1 MAATAANHGG
11 RAVVPAASGAARTR
25 WSQWDRKEREAGRV
39 QAERRYG
46 VGGGRGSSVGCG
58 VSSWAGSLKG
68 WAGGSGTGLPGGSRH
83 RAAGVCVRPLS
94 SALGPA

>member
-46 VGGGRGSSVGCG
+46 VGGGTRVERRLRG
-58 VSSWAGSLKG
+58 L
-68 WAGGSGTGLPGGSRH
+68 L
-83 RAAGVCVRPLS
+83 
-94 SALGPA
+94 LGRLA